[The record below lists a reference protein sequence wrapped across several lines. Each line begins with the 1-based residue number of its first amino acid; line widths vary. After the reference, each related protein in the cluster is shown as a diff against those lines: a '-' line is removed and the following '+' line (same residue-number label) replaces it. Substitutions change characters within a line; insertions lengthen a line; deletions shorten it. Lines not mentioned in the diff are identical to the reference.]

1 MSADKHPKK
10 EIRKALREAEAEGW
24 EIERKRGHAWAVA
37 RCGGGCK
44 ISIFSTPADAE
55 NHANQ
60 MLDRKLARS
69 RGRSRPSRAP
79 HLRVV
84 KGLKP
89 VRRARVVIRRSVVAV
104 IRPA

>member
-10 EIRKALREAEAEGW
+10 EIRKALREADAEGW

-44 ISIFSTPADAE
+44 ISIFSTPANAE

-60 MLDRKLARS
+60 I
-69 RGRSRPSRAP
+69 
-79 HLRVV
+79 
-84 KGLKP
+84 
-89 VRRARVVIRRSVVAV
+89 RRALRRCPH
-104 IRPA
+104 RNERQ